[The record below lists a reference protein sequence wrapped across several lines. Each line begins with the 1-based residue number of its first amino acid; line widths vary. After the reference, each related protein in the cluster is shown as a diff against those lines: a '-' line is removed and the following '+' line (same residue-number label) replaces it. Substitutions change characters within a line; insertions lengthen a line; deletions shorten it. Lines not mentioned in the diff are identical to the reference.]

1 MLNAAYARKLAVEE
15 LEDTLRWGDLID
27 RNEDPR
33 ERTKDRN
40 GKDCYL
46 LRFIKGSVVVY
57 SPNSILINGVKHKSV
72 SDAKRAIQFN
82 FVR

>member
-1 MLNAAYARKLAVEE
+1 MNIAYARKLAVEE
-15 LEDTLRWGDLID
+15 LEETLRWGNLID
-27 RNEDPR
+27 FKEDPR
-33 ERTKDRN
+33 ERMKDKN

-57 SPNSILINGVKHKSV
+57 GPNSIMINGIKHRSV
-72 SDAKRAIQFN
+72 SDAKRTLQFN